1 MGDQGAKVSNAL
13 DKVPQET
20 SCIQIGIRLD
30 ERSRLPF
37 GNVMKRRKG
46 EMRRDIDTTAE
57 GQVDGEGV
65 GTGTKRIC

>member
-13 DKVPQET
+13 DKVPQGT
-20 SCIQIGIRLD
+20 SCIQNGIRLD

-46 EMRRDIDTTAE
+46 EM
-57 GQVDGEGV
+57 
-65 GTGTKRIC
+65 